1 MTQSTEPSEDISYWP
16 ALIDLV
22 TSVLIV
28 FLFTTFLQTHL
39 NVKNL
44 EALRAQ
50 SRQQKFMSVFRQEF
64 GPEIAKGAVEMLPTL
79 DFLQITFGDGVL
91 FDNKEHQLQE
101 QGRAV
106 LQRCA
111 WVIREAGGSD
121 FKQIQVEGHTDN
133 RPLKQSKYPSNNWE
147 LSTARAVSVVQFLS
161 SEGRLPPEVFSASGY
176 ESYRP
181 VAPNDSPAGR
191 ASNRRIELRIF
202 FAGQKR
208 QAQLPRRAAESVRV
222 AP

>member
-1 MTQSTEPSEDISYWP
+1 LYQSNQSSDDINFWP
-16 ALIDLV
+16 ALIDLI
-22 TSVLIV
+22 TSVFIV
-28 FLFTTFLQTHL
+28 FILTSFLHDLL

-44 EALRAQ
+44 EAMRTQ
-50 SRQQKFMSVFRQEF
+50 SRQQKFLGVFREEF
-64 GPEIAKGAVEMLPTL
+64 RSEIASGHVGVFSNL

-111 WVIREAGGSD
+111 RVIREAGGSD

-133 RPLKQSKYPSNNWE
+133 RPLKQNKYPSNNWE

-161 SEGRLPPEVFSASGY
+161 SEGRLPSGVFSASGY

-181 VAPNDSPAGR
+181 VASNDSPAGR

-202 FAGQKR
+202 FAGQRR
-208 QAQLPRRAAESVRV
+208 QAQPPRAAAEPARV